1 MAEITIGE
9 VEKVAKLA
17 KLEFSGEEKEKFT
30 GQFKK
35 IIGFIEKISEL
46 NTENVQPTTHAVE
59 KKNVLRK
66 DDLKPSM
73 PNSEIG
79 SIAPKFSDGSIVV
92 PKIIEY

>member
-17 KLEFSGEEKEKFT
+17 KLDFSGEEKEKFT

-35 IIGFIEKISEL
+35 IVGFIEKIGEL
-46 NTENVQPTTHAVE
+46 DTENVEPTTHAVE

-66 DDLKPSM
+66 DELKPSM
-73 PNSEIG
+73 PNSEIEG
-79 SIAPKFSDGSIVV
+79 IAPKFMDGSIVV